1 MQNKFVNPLSPN
13 YQLVYFSEVRND
25 AAKDTIQ
32 DCREGGLV
40 SNPLLLVLVLLRSVD
55 PMPNGGFASSTS
67 LTSHFWFELILG
79 EKTFLTDCSH
89 ASVMHEKQERKM
101 FNAR

>member
-25 AAKDTIQ
+25 VAKDTIQ
-32 DCREGGLV
+32 VCRRRPCFQSSFTV
-40 SNPLLLVLVLLRSVD
+40 SGFTSF
-55 PMPNGGFASSTS
+55 GGFASSTS